1 MSSLRPSPR
10 DSIRGSNHIF
20 DRSDV
25 RWFAAPRF
33 AAEPA
38 WRVMAWAFLSTAIG
52 SIAVTTHPRAEAV
65 SCARRAR
72 FETGSHRTG
81 HLDRRATVV
90 SKRNLDATTFMFHL
104 RAHGLIEP

>member
-52 SIAVTTHPRAEAV
+52 PIAGTTHPRAEVV
-65 SCARRAR
+65 SCGPRAR

-81 HLDRRATVV
+81 RLDRQATVG
-90 SKRNLDATTFMFHL
+90 SKRDLDATTVIVHL
-104 RAHGLIEP
+104 HCHGRIA